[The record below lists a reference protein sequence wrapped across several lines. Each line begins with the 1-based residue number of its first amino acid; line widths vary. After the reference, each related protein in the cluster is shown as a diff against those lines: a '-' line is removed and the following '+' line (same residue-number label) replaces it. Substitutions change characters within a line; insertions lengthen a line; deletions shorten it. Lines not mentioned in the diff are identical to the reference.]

1 MVNQISHLLSPAQTA
16 GWNFVHQGDKVVLVH
31 PLVHLRVNGSAG
43 NGVDLDVAGSQL
55 LCQGLCQGVDAGSVI
70 VMRGG
75 AVKYKAE
82 DFDEPVVKKKLI
94 HSEEKEIIARK
105 AAALVEDGDCV
116 YVDSGTTTVGMLKYL
131 QGKRITIVSSS
142 TELLDN
148 LPVKNAKC
156 ILLGGEVRDDLESV
170 LGALTEKMISDMYF
184 DKAFIGANGYIPDGG
199 IYTYDD
205 REARKKVIVKDHS
218 KAVYVLMDTSK
229 KNKYAFSK
237 VFDLGEAVL
246 ITEEENSEDS

>member
-1 MVNQISHLLSPAQTA
+1 MVPELRKEEILKSIKKRDISYIKDLAAELNISLST
-16 GWNFVHQGDKVVLVH
+16 V
-31 PLVHLRVNGSAG
+31 RR
-43 NGVDLDVAGSQL
+43 DVAALEQEGS
-55 LCQGLCQGVDAGSVI
+55 
-70 VMRGG
+70 
-75 AVKYKAE
+75 
-82 DFDEPVVKKKLI
+82 
-94 HSEEKEIIARK
+94 
-105 AAALVEDGDCV
+105 
-116 YVDSGTTTVGMLKYL
+116 DSGTTTVGMLKYL

-148 LPVKNAKC
+148 LPIKNAKC

-218 KAVYVLMDTSK
+218 KVVYVLMDTSK

-237 VFDLGEAVL
+237 VFDLGEAIL
-246 ITEEENSEDS
+246 ITEEEDNR

>member
-1 MVNQISHLLSPAQTA
+1 MVPELRKEEILKSIKKRDISYIKDLAAELNISLST
-16 GWNFVHQGDKVVLVH
+16 V
-31 PLVHLRVNGSAG
+31 RR
-43 NGVDLDVAGSQL
+43 DVAALEQE
-55 LCQGLCQGVDAGSVI
+55 GSVI

-116 YVDSGTTTVGMLKYL
+116 YVDSG
-131 QGKRITIVSSS
+131 ITIVSSS

-148 LPVKNAKC
+148 LPIKNAKC

-218 KAVYVLMDTSK
+218 KVVYVLMDTSK

-237 VFDLGEAVL
+237 VFDLGEAIL
-246 ITEEENSEDS
+246 ITEEEDNR

>member
-1 MVNQISHLLSPAQTA
+1 MVPELRKEEILKSIKQRDISYIKDLAAELNISLST
-16 GWNFVHQGDKVVLVH
+16 V
-31 PLVHLRVNGSAG
+31 RR
-43 NGVDLDVAGSQL
+43 DVAALEQE
-55 LCQGLCQGVDAGSVI
+55 GSVI

-131 QGKRITIVSSS
+131 QGK
-142 TELLDN
+142 
-148 LPVKNAKC
+148 NAKC

-218 KAVYVLMDTSK
+218 KVVYVLMDTSK

-237 VFDLGEAVL
+237 VFDLGEAIL
-246 ITEEENSEDS
+246 ITEEEDNR

>member
-1 MVNQISHLLSPAQTA
+1 MVPELRKEEILKSIKKRDISYIKDLAAELNISLST
-16 GWNFVHQGDKVVLVH
+16 V
-31 PLVHLRVNGSAG
+31 RR
-43 NGVDLDVAGSQL
+43 DVAALEQE
-55 LCQGLCQGVDAGSVI
+55 GSVI

-142 TELLDN
+142 TVVCCSGHRISLRASAISWIPVSAPWPTW
-148 LPVKNAKC
+148 LP
-156 ILLGGEVRDDLESV
+156 G
-170 LGALTEKMISDMYF
+170 
-184 DKAFIGANGYIPDGG
+184 
-199 IYTYDD
+199 
-205 REARKKVIVKDHS
+205 
-218 KAVYVLMDTSK
+218 
-229 KNKYAFSK
+229 
-237 VFDLGEAVL
+237 
-246 ITEEENSEDS
+246 

>member
-1 MVNQISHLLSPAQTA
+1 MVPELRKEEILKSIKKRDISYIKDLAAELNISLST
-16 GWNFVHQGDKVVLVH
+16 V
-31 PLVHLRVNGSAG
+31 RR
-43 NGVDLDVAGSQL
+43 DVAALEQE
-55 LCQGLCQGVDAGSVI
+55 GSVI

-75 AVKYKAE
+75 AVKYK
-82 DFDEPVVKKKLI
+82 
-94 HSEEKEIIARK
+94 
-105 AAALVEDGDCV
+105 ALVEDGDCV

-148 LPVKNAKC
+148 LPIKNAKC

-218 KAVYVLMDTSK
+218 KVVYVLMDTSK

-237 VFDLGEAVL
+237 VFDLGEAIL
-246 ITEEENSEDS
+246 ITEEEDNR

>member
-1 MVNQISHLLSPAQTA
+1 MEQRSSLILATVNQGFTDEVMDTA
-16 GWNFVHQGDKVVLVH
+16 RK
-31 PLVHLRVNGSAG
+31 AG
-43 NGVDLDVAGSQL
+43 A
-55 LCQGLCQGVDAGSVI
+55 
-70 VMRGG
+70 RGG
-75 AVKYKAE
+75 TIIRGRWVGEESFQQLSGVARQA
-82 DFDEPVVKKKLI
+82 
-94 HSEEKEIIARK
+94 EKEIIARK

-148 LPVKNAKC
+148 LPIKNAKC

-218 KAVYVLMDTSK
+218 KVVYVLMDTSK

-237 VFDLGEAVL
+237 VFDLGEAIL
-246 ITEEENSEDS
+246 ITEEEDNR

>member
-1 MVNQISHLLSPAQTA
+1 M
-16 GWNFVHQGDKVVLVH
+16 
-31 PLVHLRVNGSAG
+31 
-43 NGVDLDVAGSQL
+43 
-55 LCQGLCQGVDAGSVI
+55 
-70 VMRGG
+70 
-75 AVKYKAE
+75 
-82 DFDEPVVKKKLI
+82 
-94 HSEEKEIIARK
+94 
-105 AAALVEDGDCV
+105 EDGDCV

-148 LPVKNAKC
+148 LPIKNAKC

-205 REARKKVIVKDHS
+205 REARKR
-218 KAVYVLMDTSK
+218 
-229 KNKYAFSK
+229 
-237 VFDLGEAVL
+237 
-246 ITEEENSEDS
+246 

>member
-1 MVNQISHLLSPAQTA
+1 MVPELRKEEILKSIKKRDISYIKDLAAELNISLST
-16 GWNFVHQGDKVVLVH
+16 V
-31 PLVHLRVNGSAG
+31 RR
-43 NGVDLDVAGSQL
+43 DVAALEQE
-55 LCQGLCQGVDAGSVI
+55 GSVI

-148 LPVKNAKC
+148 LPIKNAKC

-218 KAVYVLMDTSK
+218 KVVYVLMDTSGIPESTLQRGTK
-229 KNKYAFSK
+229 PC
-237 VFDLGEAVL
+237 V
-246 ITEEENSEDS
+246 SESP

>member
-1 MVNQISHLLSPAQTA
+1 MVPELRKEEILKSIKKRDISYIKDLAAELNISLST
-16 GWNFVHQGDKVVLVH
+16 V
-31 PLVHLRVNGSAG
+31 RR
-43 NGVDLDVAGSQL
+43 DVAALEQE
-55 LCQGLCQGVDAGSVI
+55 GSVI

-105 AAALVEDGDCV
+105 VAAL
-116 YVDSGTTTVGMLKYL
+116 VGMLKYL

-148 LPVKNAKC
+148 LPIKNAKC

-218 KAVYVLMDTSK
+218 KVVYVLMDTSK

-237 VFDLGEAVL
+237 VFDLGEAIL
-246 ITEEENSEDS
+246 ITEEEDNR

>member
-1 MVNQISHLLSPAQTA
+1 MVPELRKEEILKSIKKREISYIKDLAEELKISLST
-16 GWNFVHQGDKVVLVH
+16 V
-31 PLVHLRVNGSAG
+31 RR
-43 NGVDLDVAGSQL
+43 DVASL
-55 LCQGLCQGVDAGSVI
+55 EKEGSVI

-75 AVKYKAE
+75 AVKYKTE

-94 HSEEKEIIARK
+94 HSSEKDIIAKK
-105 AAALVEDGDCV
+105 AAALVQDGDCI

-142 TELLDN
+142 TELLAN
-148 LPVKNAKC
+148 LPIKNAKC

-170 LGALTEKMISDMYF
+170 VGALTEKMISDMYF

-205 REARKKVIVKDHS
+205 REARKKEIVKNCS
-218 KAVYVLMDTSK
+218 KVVYALLDTSK

-237 VFDLGEAVL
+237 VFDLKDVVL
-246 ITEEENSEDS
+246 ITEKDDEEVQ

>member
-1 MVNQISHLLSPAQTA
+1 MVPELRKEEILKSIKKRDISYIKDLAAELNISLST
-16 GWNFVHQGDKVVLVH
+16 V
-31 PLVHLRVNGSAG
+31 RR
-43 NGVDLDVAGSQL
+43 DVAALEQE
-55 LCQGLCQGVDAGSVI
+55 GSVI

-75 AVKYKAE
+75 AVK
-82 DFDEPVVKKKLI
+82 
-94 HSEEKEIIARK
+94 IIARK

-148 LPVKNAKC
+148 LPIKNAKC

-218 KAVYVLMDTSK
+218 KVVYVLMDTSK

-237 VFDLGEAVL
+237 VFDLGEAIL
-246 ITEEENSEDS
+246 ITEEEDNR

>member
-1 MVNQISHLLSPAQTA
+1 MVPELRKEEILKSIKKRDISYIKDLAAELNISLST
-16 GWNFVHQGDKVVLVH
+16 V
-31 PLVHLRVNGSAG
+31 RR
-43 NGVDLDVAGSQL
+43 DVAALEQE
-55 LCQGLCQGVDAGSVI
+55 GSVI

-246 ITEEENSEDS
+246 STEEEDSEDS